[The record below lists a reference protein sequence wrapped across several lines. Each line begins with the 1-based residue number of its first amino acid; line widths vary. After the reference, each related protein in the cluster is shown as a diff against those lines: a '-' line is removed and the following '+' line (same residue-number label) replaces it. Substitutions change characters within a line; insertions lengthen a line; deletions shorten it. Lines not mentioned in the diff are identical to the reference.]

1 MLIRHSNILGGMLN
15 AADEVATAKI
25 LTQADL
31 AGYLTDD
38 HACWVRDV
46 EHWRVVWANAAA
58 QVLWR
63 ADSPDELYHRDVS
76 PLSRA
81 SETRLLEYRK
91 QIAHGG
97 AITSQWTLFPK
108 GHPVTVLAD
117 IRAFRMEDGRIAL
130 FFRAHRIDDAVCAES
145 LRMLDAGRHS
155 AAFFSLY
162 SLDGQSLERNA
173 SFLREFGARSDTAGD
188 QFELMFFDK
197 SEAGRVRAEITEKGE
212 YRGRVRMLSI
222 HGLCWHMLLALT
234 MFDPVD
240 GKRVIHVETIDITD
254 QVEAEARARSAEQ
267 LLQRIADEFAHPVA
281 YIAADKSFRFVNK
294 LYCHWVGR
302 TRESVLRHSLREVA
316 GDESDK
322 AWDFHWPKVA
332 QGERISY
339 ERQVEYADQRERW
352 VSIDAIPFR
361 VDEDRVQGALVFFY
375 DVHALRMAQSSL
387 RSRELEMLRINDSL
401 PVAVCKFD
409 LNDRIVFA
417 NNRFCSWVNRH
428 SETVLGCDVSD
439 VVGREVSAAMEAP
452 KKRAFAGET
461 VTLRRTLTF
470 DGRECWLDFTL
481 APAIDDAGNT
491 IGIIA
496 ICNDV
501 TKRVFAERELSEAK
515 NTLASHLDN
524 TPLAVIELDSSRRVK
539 AWTGCAEAILLWP
552 REDAFGRR
560 LEELRIFDEEGRT
573 RFEDELNWLDQSLSD
588 RFTMQFRNIRRDGTP
603 IHAEW
608 YGSVLRDTSKAAH
621 GGKVTSYLMLLQDTS
636 ARVTAEHHLQ
646 YVANHD
652 LLTGLANRSHFQE
665 RLETD
670 VARAHRHQRSLAVV
684 LIDLDRFK
692 YVNDSLGH
700 QIGDTLLQQVAAR
713 LTKVVGEGDLIARA
727 GGDEFMVL
735 IDLAGAPAR
744 AQDAVESI
752 RQQLAA
758 PFQIASQEVFVTAS
772 LGVTLYPNDATT
784 GVDLIKNADWAMFRA
799 KDAGRNSVQ
808 FFASTMINDSSVRL
822 STETELRRALENRQL
837 ELHYQAKI
845 DIATGHMTGA
855 EALLRWRHPLR
866 GLVPPESFI
875 PFAEETGLIVDIGAW
890 VISES
895 CRQIAAWRNAHGR
908 VMQIAINLSAVQLKR
923 PGLPDGILAELRR
936 HDLPGSALM
945 VEITET
951 SVVTD
956 PILASES
963 LQALRSQ
970 GVHAAIDDF
979 GKGFSSLI
987 QLKRLPIDALK
998 IDGSFIR
1005 DLGVDRDDAAIVNA
1019 IIGLAHN
1026 LDLKVIAECVETQ
1039 DQLAFLKKSGCDEAQ
1054 GYFFSR
1060 PIPADEFAAKFL
1072 RAELGSL

>member
-1 MLIRHSNILGGMLN
+1 MN

-31 AGYLTDD
+31 AGYLTDSD
-38 HACWVRDV
+38 ACWVRDI
-46 EHWRVVWANAAA
+46 ERWRVVWANASA

-63 ADSPDELYHRDVS
+63 ADSPDELYNRDVS

-97 AITSQWTLFPK
+97 SITSQWTLFPK

-162 SLDGQSLERNA
+162 SLDGRLLEQNA
-173 SFLREFGARSDTAGD
+173 SFLREFGDRSEIVGD
-188 QFELMFFDK
+188 QFKLMFFDK
-197 SEAGRVRAEITEKGE
+197 SEAGCIHAEVTEKGE

-222 HGLCWHMLLALT
+222 HGLRWHMLLALT
-234 MFDPVD
+234 MLDPVD

-281 YIAADKSFRFVNK
+281 YITSDKTYRFANK

-302 TRESVLRHSLREVA
+302 SRESVLKHTLREVA

-322 AWDFHWPKVA
+322 TWDAYWPRLAK
-332 QGERISY
+332 GERIGF
-339 ERQVEYADQRERW
+339 ERQIKYTEQSERW

-361 VDEDRVQGALVFFY
+361 VDEDPVQGAFVFCY

-401 PVAVCKFD
+401 PVAVCKID

-417 NNRFCSWVNRH
+417 NNRFCTWVGRH
-428 SETVLGCDVSD
+428 NETVLGCHVSD
-439 VVGREVSAAMEAP
+439 VVGHEIFVAMDSP

-461 VTLRRTLTF
+461 VTLRRMLPI

-481 APAIDDAGNT
+481 APAIDDAGST
-491 IGIIA
+491 IGVIA

-524 TPLAVIELDSSRRVK
+524 TPLAVIELDSDRRIK
-539 AWTGCAEAILLWP
+539 AWTGCAEAILLWS

-588 RFTMQFRNIRRDGTP
+588 RFTLQFRNIRRDGTP

-608 YGSVLRDTSKAAH
+608 YGSVLRDTSKGAH

-636 ARVTAEHHLQ
+636 ARVSAEHHLQ

-652 LLTGLANRSHFQE
+652 LLTGLANRSQFQE

-700 QIGDTLLQQVAAR
+700 QIGDTLLQLVAAR

-735 IDLAGAPAR
+735 SDLAGAPAR

-752 RQQLAA
+752 RQQLSA
-758 PFQIASQEVFVTAS
+758 PFQVASQDVFVTAS
-772 LGVTLYPNDATT
+772 IGVSLYPNDATT
-784 GVDLIKNADWAMFRA
+784 AVDLIKNADWAMFRA

-808 FFASTMINDSSVRL
+808 FFASTMVNDSSMRL
-822 STETELRRALENRQL
+822 SIETELRRALENRQL

-845 DIATGHMTGA
+845 DIATGRMTGA
-855 EALLRWRHPLR
+855 EAMLRWRHPVR

-895 CRQIAAWRNAHGR
+895 CRQIAAWRDAHGP
-908 VMQIAINLSAVQLKR
+908 VMQIAINLSALQLRR

-936 HDLPGSALM
+936 YDLPGSALM

-1005 DLGVDRDDAAIVNA
+1005 DLGVNRDDAAIVNA

-1072 RAELGSL
+1072 RADSN